1 MAIPNLSE
9 VTRERAYFEE
19 AGPMS
24 TFAPVFTPSRTGFS
38 TNANSN
44 DFDNDFVKEFF
55 VEAYGEQFGLTTA
68 NIDPDDFGKFIV
80 RAVNSSDRPAM
91 ASAVIQNAGSAPTG
105 THYVDHDDPDTYD
118 YLWADGAILFTET
131 ITNDD
136 GDEHTYTYWG
146 LVYFH
151 YYNYGSMSSM
161 AVIIYDP
168 VDSSNGPF
176 ANLGERRR
184 QQPQIYGGSF
194 FADDVANQMLAP
206 GGSLIVE
213 TPVELKGNLD
223 VEGKTT
229 FNGEVC
235 YPAALPSGVT
245 DNRALG
251 LTPQGVVYSYP
262 QLESVELIVGEFERD
277 ASDDVIVNS
286 GGQIIGNLQTG
297 ERIRFN
303 EDNFLVTTA
312 GSALE
317 DGTLLVDF
325 NADSLSLNV
334 AIDGGPQPTI
344 NNILRFDPNGFAFDT
359 LGSGEFQITA
369 LSGVSTTWIDGV
381 TEYSVSAPDEVVF
394 DEGLSIE
401 NDTTSLGDF
410 SGIDPTSVRLTYYD
424 PNHDYTPETALQHD
438 GVQVRFTSN
447 DLTFPPGGY
456 KIGDFL
462 VVNNLTT
469 ENDTYGI
476 GALMQAYSDANGGF
490 DIRRDET
497 SFSGFF
503 ITFQS
508 PTPLNAPAN
517 SFATAD
523 VVTGTFSVERR
534 RILASWDGATV
545 DGNTGVKTIN
555 FGSSATVTPQTDTS
569 IIDVAITAGITVEGY
584 DPGAS
589 GTKNDVETAGVNFI
603 DFGNADFTVEPSGSN
618 VTIKLRQDYLTSFD
632 VMGSIDGG
640 TTASANNTGI
650 DKLDFAATDFR
661 VVKNGSTAE
670 ISSNLLVTGNNA
682 ANAASGVEVGVNLL
696 QFDTG
701 DFIITDIAGGA
712 DIAWRGMSVE
722 GNEQTGMIDTNTT
735 GITKLDFD
743 NDYFYVN
750 STGGTASIRSRF
762 IVEGN
767 DGSSFDQA
775 VVDVNKI
782 DFLNTDFIV
791 TEGAD
796 GEAEVSL
803 RPSASGPQ
811 IYYHV
816 DNRPRNDSDIG
827 ATQWNVIH
835 NLNTRNPLVQIY
847 EETANASGIITSGEM
862 IIPDEITI
870 TGLNTLTI
878 TFITE
883 VAGTATLLG

>member
-19 AGPMS
+19 SGPMS
-24 TFAPVFTPSRTGFS
+24 SFAPVFTPSRTGFS

-55 VEAYGEQFGLTTA
+55 VEAYGDQFGLTTA

-80 RAVNSSDRPAM
+80 RAVNTSDRPAM

-136 GDEHTYTYWG
+136 GNEHTYTYWG
-146 LVYFH
+146 LVYYH

-168 VDSSNGPF
+168 VDHSNGPF
-176 ANLGERRR
+176 ANLSERRR

-223 VEGKTT
+223 VDGKTT

-245 DNRALG
+245 DNRTLG

-297 ERIRFN
+297 DRIRFN

-401 NDTTSLGDF
+401 NDTTTLGDF
-410 SGIDPTSVRLTYYD
+410 SGVDPTSVRLTYYD

-438 GVQVRFTSN
+438 GVQVRFTDN

-462 VVNNLTT
+462 VVNGLTT

-490 DIRRDET
+490 VLRRDET
-497 SFSGFF
+497 SFNGFF

-508 PTPLNAPAN
+508 PSPLNAPAN

-523 VVTGTFSVERR
+523 VVTGTFKVERR
-534 RILASWDGATV
+534 RILTSWDGNTIN
-545 DGNTGVKTIN
+545 GNTGVKTIN
-555 FGSSATVTPQTDTS
+555 FPSNVTVTPQTDTS
-569 IIDVAITAGITVEGY
+569 IVDLTVQATLTVEGRMEDPPQTGDTVFPGITILDFVNSDFLIDTFQSGTKAAVKLRNPNPGITVEGFNS
-584 DPGAS
+584 A
-589 GTKNDVETAGVNFI
+589 I
-603 DFGNADFTVEPSGSN
+603 DQE
-618 VTIKLRQDYLTSFD
+618 
-632 VMGSIDGG
+632 
-640 TTASANNTGI
+640 NTGI
-650 DKLDFAATDFR
+650 TDIDFDNNHFR
-661 VVKNGSTAE
+661 VAPGATGSVDVTSNFTVRGENNGTS
-670 ISSNLLVTGNNA
+670 IN
-682 ANAASGVEVGVNLL
+682 
-696 QFDTG
+696 
-701 DFIITDIAGGA
+701 AGGTY
-712 DIAWRGMSVE
+712 DLTFNVDNFNISGSDGVIAVAWAGMDVE
-722 GNEQTGMIDTNTT
+722 GNEQTGTIDTNTS

-750 STGGTASIRSRF
+750 PTGSTAAIRSRF
-762 IVEGN
+762 VVQGYRESNTTI
-767 DGSSFDQA
+767 DQA

-782 DFLNTDFIV
+782 DFKDEDFIV
-791 TEGAD
+791 EPGTT
-796 GEAEVSL
+796 GEAIVSL
-803 RPSASGPQ
+803 RPGASGPQ
-811 IYYHV
+811 IYTHTQST
-816 DNRPRNDSDIG
+816 DADIW
-827 ATQWNVIH
+827 TINH
-835 NLNTRNPLVQIY
+835 NLGTMYPIVQIY
-847 EETANASGIITSGEM
+847 EDDTAKPYQV
-862 IIPDEITI
+862 IPDEIISQSINQTTI
-870 TGLNTLTI
+870 Q
-878 TFITE
+878 F
-883 VAGTATLLG
+883 VKMVSGTAVLIG

>member
-369 LSGVSTTWIDGV
+369 LSGVSTTWIDGD
-381 TEYSVSAPDEVVF
+381 TTYSVSAPDEVVF
-394 DEGLSIE
+394 DEGVSIE
-401 NDTTSLGDF
+401 ADSTNLGDF
-410 SGIDPTSVRLTYYD
+410 SSIDPTSVRLTYYD

-438 GVQVRFTSN
+438 GVQVRFTDN

-462 VVNNLTT
+462 VVNGLTT

-490 DIRRDET
+490 VLRRDET
-497 SFSGFF
+497 SFNGFF

-569 IIDVAITAGITVEGY
+569 IIDVAITAGITVEGRHE
-584 DPGAS
+584 DTDVDPTTLAGVTTIDFAPNQFVVKPFQSGTKASVKINPDLLEDFITGITVEGFNSAIDQENTGITDLDFDNNHFRVAPGAS
-589 GTKNDVETAGVNFI
+589 GSVDITSN
-603 DFGNADFTVEPSGSN
+603 FTVRGENNGTSINAGGTYDLTFNVDNFNVSGS
-618 VTIKLRQDYLTSFD
+618 
-632 VMGSIDGG
+632 DG
-640 TTASANNTGI
+640 
-650 DKLDFAATDFR
+650 
-661 VVKNGSTAE
+661 V
-670 ISSNLLVTGNNA
+670 
-682 ANAASGVEVGVNLL
+682 
-696 QFDTG
+696 
-701 DFIITDIAGGA
+701 IAV
-712 DIAWRGMSVE
+712 AWAGMDVE
-722 GNEQTGMIDTNTT
+722 GNEQTGTIDTNTS

-750 STGGTASIRSRF
+750 PSGTTAAIRSRF
-762 IVEGN
+762 VVQGYRESNTTI
-767 DGSSFDQA
+767 DQA

-782 DFLNTDFIV
+782 DFKDEDFIV
-791 TEGAD
+791 EPGVA
-796 GEAEVSL
+796 GEAIVSV
-803 RPSASGPQ
+803 RPGAAGVAQYIHTANQSLAATTWT
-811 IYYHV
+811 V
-816 DNRPRNDSDIG
+816 D
-827 ATQWNVIH
+827 H
-835 NLNTRNPLVQIY
+835 NLGTLYPIVQVY
-847 EETANASGIITSGEM
+847 EAGASSTYQV
-862 IIPDEITI
+862 IPDEIISTTI
-870 TGLNTLTI
+870 NRTI
-878 TFITE
+878 IQFQTNVT
-883 VAGTATLLG
+883 GTAVLIGAPN